1 MQVKTTAGV
10 PRFFC
15 LLSLV
20 LMNDISTKTIPMR
33 ISLIITR
40 SAAFSSP
47 HAIRFSPEKKYAI
60 PRMIVFSL
68 K

>member
-1 MQVKTTAGV
+1 MEVKTTASV
-10 PRFFC
+10 PRFSC
-15 LLSLV
+15 LVSLV
-20 LMNDISTKTIPMR
+20 LINAISRKTIPMR
-33 ISLIITR
+33 ISSIITR

-47 HAIRFSPEKKYAI
+47 HAMRFNPEKKYAI